1 MARAAT
7 TSPTRRI
14 PAEELAVW
22 RKLVRAHGLIV
33 RRLES
38 DLIAEQELA
47 LPAYDVMV
55 HLVEAPDRRL
65 RMTDLA
71 ERVLLSRSGL
81 TRLIDRMERDGL
93 VVREACP
100 VDARGLYAV
109 LTDEGYA
116 RLRAASSTHFAGIDR
131 YVLSRLSSKQL
142 AALEDVLSSL
152 LEE

>member
-1 MARAAT
+1 MA
-7 TSPTRRI
+7 SGRRI

-22 RKLVRAHGLIV
+22 RMLVRAHARIV
-33 RRLES
+33 RRLET
-38 DLIAEQELA
+38 DLLA
-47 LPAYDVMV
+47 QHGLPLPSYDVLV

-93 VVREACP
+93 VVREACA

-109 LTDEGYA
+109 LTDAGYTA
-116 RLRAASSTHFAGIDR
+116 LRAASSTHFAGIDG
-131 YVLSRLSSKQL
+131 YVLSKLSPTQL
-142 AALEDVLSSL
+142 QALQDVLGSL
-152 LEE
+152 LED